1 MRFGLKSEHLSSP
14 ISCLTEGSSAEM
26 DCLDSPEVKIY
37 EQKSEGLERRE
48 RRDWR
53 NNHAPPLTNRP
64 TALEK
69 VSAGKRREH
78 VTWWQERGT
87 HRETSTSAH
96 IIDFQR
102 LLWIMLTCRWASRK
116 KIVCPKNNRTPH
128 YPRNRFKPALCRAL
142 IWIYTVDLRCRRFWN
157 MELKTAW

>member
-1 MRFGLKSEHLSSP
+1 
-14 ISCLTEGSSAEM
+14 M

-37 EQKSEGLERRE
+37 KQKSEGLERRE

-53 NNHAPPLTNRP
+53 NNHAPLLTNRP

-78 VTWWQERGT
+78 VSLWQERRT

-96 IIDFQR
+96 IINFQR
-102 LLWIMLTCRWASRK
+102 LMWITLT
-116 KIVCPKNNRTPH
+116 
-128 YPRNRFKPALCRAL
+128 
-142 IWIYTVDLRCRRFWN
+142 LR
-157 MELKTAW
+157 